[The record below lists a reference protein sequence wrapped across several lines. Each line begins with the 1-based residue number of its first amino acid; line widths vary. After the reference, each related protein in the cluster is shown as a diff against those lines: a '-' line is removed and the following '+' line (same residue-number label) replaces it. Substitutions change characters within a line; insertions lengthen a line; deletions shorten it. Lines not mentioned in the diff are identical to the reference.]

1 MTALLLTLCA
11 SPALPSIALP
21 PVSVEAGELPIV
33 ISAPHGGRQRI
44 KGVPDRTGS
53 PAAEGKPKYSGF
65 QTALDAGTDALAR
78 AVADEI
84 ARSLGK
90 RPYLVVSNTTR
101 KQFDA
106 NRPEVIAVESEG
118 ARPAYLAYHE
128 ALTRFRGEIL
138 SRFGAGLLIDLH
150 GQGSTKDAIYRG
162 TANGTTVAGLPRA
175 ALVGPQG
182 LLGLMEARGVRFIP
196 TCAEE
201 GKREN
206 PALDGGWIVR
216 HYGALREDAEGRRFA
231 TPERFWAV
239 QMETG
244 ADFRTKAAIPTT
256 ATILG
261 EAVVAFARANL
272 GVR

>member
-1 MTALLLTLCA
+1 MGGVTALLL
-11 SPALPSIALP
+11 ALAAPPALP
-21 PVSVEAGELPIV
+21 PVTVEVGELPIV
-33 ISAPHGGRQRI
+33 ISAPHGGRQRLE
-44 KGVPDRTGS
+44 GVPDRTGS
-53 PAAEGKPKYSGF
+53 PAADGKPKYTGF
-65 QTALDAGTDALAR
+65 QTALDAGTDDLAR

-84 ARSLGK
+84 ARRLGK

-106 NRPEVIAVESEG
+106 NRPEAIAVESEG
-118 ARPAYLAYHE
+118 ARPPYLTYHA
-128 ALTRFRGEIL
+128 ALTRFRAEIL
-138 SRFGAGLLIDLH
+138 SRYGAGLLIDLH

-162 TANGTTVAGLPRA
+162 TANGATVTGLSRA

-216 HYGALREDAEGRRFA
+216 HYGALREDAEGKCFA

-244 ADFRTKAAIPTT
+244 ANFRSKEAIPDT
-256 ATILG
+256 AAKIG
-261 EAVVAFARANL
+261 EAVAAFARANL